1 MTRDL
6 NLSGHFHRK
15 GHQDCLECN
24 MGNEEKP
31 LIEQYKVLR
40 TVKFT
45 SERRAMTVVVQDQEN
60 KIFVFTKGAKESI
73 FPKLSRYN

>member
-1 MTRDL
+1 
-6 NLSGHFHRK
+6 
-15 GHQDCLECN
+15 
-24 MGNEEKP
+24 MGNEEEP